1 MKIWCN
7 ESQKCYV
14 LTIDASRLDEF
25 TTICER
31 ERCPYAI
38 FGKATDDEQLLL
50 GDAHF
55 ENNPIEIPMSL
66 LFGKLP
72 GMVREAKSR
81 NFARPAFDLST

>member
-14 LTIDASRLDEF
+14 LTIDASRLNEF

-31 ERCPYAI
+31 EHCTYAI
-38 FGKATDDEQLLL
+38 FGKATDDEQLML
-50 GDAHF
+50 GDAYF
-55 ENNPIEIPMSL
+55 ENNPIDITMSL
-66 LFGKLP
+66 LFDKLQD
-72 GMVREAKSR
+72 MRWDAKSR